1 MTSIATTST
10 SLQSA
15 AEQLAAAN
23 ALSTSA
29 SSSGSSSTGSASS
42 SLGTNA
48 LQSLAGNFNQFLSL
62 LTTQLQNQDPTS
74 PMDTN
79 QFTEE
84 LVQFTGVQQS
94 VETNS
99 NLSQLISLTQG
110 SEVLQSAN
118 ITGDS
123 VTVTSPQ
130 LALQSGQGTI
140 SFNAPSDET
149 VQVAIANS
157 SGQTVLDTSISAT
170 AGSNSWTWNGQDN
183 NGNQL
188 ADGAYGI
195 ALETGASGA
204 SAPVTFSVLGTATG
218 LQNSS
223 SGLQLDVGALQ
234 LPVSA
239 LQSVQQ
245 PGQ

>member
-1 MTSIATTST
+1 MTTAATSN
-10 SLQSA
+10 LQSS
-15 AEQLAAAN
+15 AEQAAAAN
-23 ALSTSA
+23 ALSSNGTT
-29 SSSGSSSTGSASS
+29 SSSGAAASA
-42 SLGTNA
+42 LGTNA
-48 LQSLAGNFNQFLSL
+48 LQSLGSNFNQFLSL

-110 SEVLQSAN
+110 SEVLQSGN

-130 LALQSGQGTI
+130 IALQSGQGTV
-140 SFNAPSDET
+140 SFTAPSAET
-149 VQVAIANS
+149 VQVAVSTS
-157 SGQTVLDTSISAT
+157 SGQTVLDASVNAT
-170 AGSNSWTWNGQDN
+170 AGVNTFVWNGQDN

-188 ADGAYGI
+188 PDGAYGI

-204 SAPVTFSVLGTATG
+204 PTPVTFSVLGTATG
-218 LQNSS
+218 LTNTS
-223 SGLQLDVGALQ
+223 SGLQLDIGALQ
-234 LPVSA
+234 LPISD
-239 LQSVQQ
+239 LQSLQK
-245 PGQ
+245 P